1 VVKRLSEMSVV
12 ERLVLV
18 VSAAV
23 FIDTMFYAVI
33 SPLLPELR
41 HQLGLSKLSAGVM
54 TASYPAGMLVGSL
67 PGGAL
72 TVRTGPRFTV
82 CAGLLM
88 LVGSTVAFGWLNSAL
103 SLDLARFVEGVGG
116 ACSWAGGIAWIVA
129 ATPVQRRGAVIG
141 RALAM
146 AIGGSL
152 FGPAIGAVA
161 SAVGRPALF
170 TVLAMSG
177 LLLTAFVRTVPDQTK
192 SSDQGIGEVIRV
204 MGRPAMVRA
213 LWLMALPAVVS
224 GTLNVLAPLRLH
236 RFGAG
241 AGVIGATFLV
251 GAALEATVSPWV
263 GRLSDRHGRLLPL
276 RLGLLGTGVT
286 LGCFTLPTATLEL
299 SLLVILICIVLG
311 GFWAPAMA
319 LLSDLAERY
328 GIDQAHAAALMN
340 LAWAAGQIAGAAGGG
355 AAAKAYGDSVPA
367 LATAGL
373 CVVSIAATR
382 RSTVPDPD

>member
-1 VVKRLSEMSVV
+1 MSQKSGV

-33 SPLLPELR
+33 SPLLPELS
-41 HQLGLSKLSAGVM
+41 HQLALSKLSAGVM

-82 CAGLLM
+82 CVGLLM
-88 LVGSTVAFGWLNSAL
+88 LVVSTVAFGWLNSAPG
-103 SLDLARFVEGVGG
+103 LDLARFVEGLGG
-116 ACSWAGGIAWIVA
+116 ACSWAGGIAWLVA
-129 ATPVQRRGAVIG
+129 ATPVERRGAVIG
-141 RALAM
+141 KVLAM

-177 LLLTAFVRTVPDQTK
+177 LVLTAFVRSVPDQTE
-192 SSDQGIGEVIRV
+192 SSQQGVAEVIKV
-204 MGRPAMVRA
+204 MGRPSLLRAMWLMVLPAMV
-213 LWLMALPAVVS
+213 S
-224 GTLNVLAPLRLH
+224 GVLNVLAPLQLH
-236 RFGAG
+236 KLGAG

-251 GAALEATVSPWV
+251 GAGLEAIVSPWV
-263 GRLSDRHGRLLPL
+263 GHLSDRHGRLLPL
-276 RLGLLGTGVT
+276 RLGLVGTAVT
-286 LGCFTLPTATLEL
+286 LGCFTLPGTALEL
-299 SLLVILICIVLG
+299 SLLVILVCIVLG

-319 LLSDLAERY
+319 LLSDVSERY
-328 GIDQAHAAALMN
+328 GIDQAHAAAMMN
-340 LAWAAGQIAGAAGGG
+340 LGWAAGQIVGAVAGGATG
-355 AAAKAYGDSVPA
+355 KAYGDSFPA
-367 LATAGL
+367 LVTAGL
-373 CVVSIAATR
+373 CVLSIAATR
-382 RSTVPDPD
+382 RSTVPARD

>member
-1 VVKRLSEMSVV
+1 LSQKSGV

-33 SPLLPELR
+33 SPLLPELS
-41 HQLGLSKLSAGVM
+41 HQLALSKLSAGVM

-82 CAGLLM
+82 CVGLLM
-88 LVGSTVAFGWLNSAL
+88 LVVSTVAFGWLNSAPG
-103 SLDLARFVEGVGG
+103 LDLARFVEGLGG
-116 ACSWAGGIAWIVA
+116 ACSWAGGIAWLVA
-129 ATPVQRRGAVIG
+129 ATPVERRGAVIG
-141 RALAM
+141 KALAM

-177 LLLTAFVRTVPDQTK
+177 LVLTAFVRSVPDQTE
-192 SSDQGIGEVIRV
+192 SSQQGVAEVIKV
-204 MGRPAMVRA
+204 MGRPSLLRAMWLMVLPAMV
-213 LWLMALPAVVS
+213 S
-224 GTLNVLAPLRLH
+224 GVLNVLAPLQLH
-236 RFGAG
+236 KLGAG

-251 GAALEATVSPWV
+251 GAGLEAIVSPWV
-263 GRLSDRHGRLLPL
+263 GHLSDRHGRLLPL
-276 RLGLLGTGVT
+276 RLGLVGTAVT
-286 LGCFTLPTATLEL
+286 LGCFTLPGTALEL
-299 SLLVILICIVLG
+299 SLLVILVCIVLG

-319 LLSDLAERY
+319 LLSDVSERY
-328 GIDQAHAAALMN
+328 GIDQAHAAAMMN
-340 LAWAAGQIAGAAGGG
+340 LGWAAGQIVGAVAGGATG
-355 AAAKAYGDSVPA
+355 KAYGDSFPA
-367 LATAGL
+367 LVTAGL
-373 CVVSIAATR
+373 CVLSIAATR
-382 RSTVPDPD
+382 RSTVPARN

>member
-1 VVKRLSEMSVV
+1 VSQKSGV

-33 SPLLPELR
+33 SPLLPELS
-41 HQLGLSKLSAGVM
+41 HQLALSKLSAGVM

-82 CAGLLM
+82 CVGLLM
-88 LVGSTVAFGWLNSAL
+88 LVVSTVAFGWLNSAPG
-103 SLDLARFVEGVGG
+103 LDLARFVEGLGG
-116 ACSWAGGIAWIVA
+116 ACSWAGGIAWLVA
-129 ATPVQRRGAVIG
+129 ATPVERRGAVIG
-141 RALAM
+141 KALAM

-177 LLLTAFVRTVPDQTK
+177 LVLTAFVRSVPDQTE
-192 SSDQGIGEVIRV
+192 SSQQGVAEVIKV
-204 MGRPAMVRA
+204 MGRPSLLRAMWLMVLPAMV
-213 LWLMALPAVVS
+213 S
-224 GTLNVLAPLRLH
+224 GVLNVLAPLQLH
-236 RFGAG
+236 KLGAG

-251 GAALEATVSPWV
+251 GAGLEAIVSPWV
-263 GRLSDRHGRLLPL
+263 GHLSDRHGRLLPL
-276 RLGLLGTGVT
+276 RLGLVGTAVT
-286 LGCFTLPTATLEL
+286 LGCFTLPGTALEL
-299 SLLVILICIVLG
+299 SLLVILVCIVLG

-319 LLSDLAERY
+319 LLSDVSERY
-328 GIDQAHAAALMN
+328 GIDQAHAAAMMN
-340 LAWAAGQIAGAAGGG
+340 LGWAAGQIVGAVAGGATG
-355 AAAKAYGDSVPA
+355 KAYGDSFPA
-367 LATAGL
+367 LVTAGL
-373 CVVSIAATR
+373 CVLSIAATR
-382 RSTVPDPD
+382 RSTVPARN

>member
-1 VVKRLSEMSVV
+1 LSQKSGV

-33 SPLLPELR
+33 SPLLPELS
-41 HQLGLSKLSAGVM
+41 HQLALSKLSAGVM

-82 CAGLLM
+82 CVGLLM
-88 LVGSTVAFGWLNSAL
+88 LVVSTVAFGWLNSAPG
-103 SLDLARFVEGVGG
+103 LDLARFVEGLGG
-116 ACSWAGGIAWIVA
+116 ACSWAGGIAWLVA
-129 ATPVQRRGAVIG
+129 ATPVERRGAVIG
-141 RALAM
+141 KALAM

-177 LLLTAFVRTVPDQTK
+177 LVLTAFVRSVPDQTE
-192 SSDQGIGEVIRV
+192 SSQQGVAEVIKV
-204 MGRPAMVRA
+204 MGRPSLLRAMWLMVLPAMV
-213 LWLMALPAVVS
+213 S
-224 GTLNVLAPLRLH
+224 GVLNVLAPLQLH
-236 RFGAG
+236 KLGAG

-251 GAALEATVSPWV
+251 GAGLEAIVSPWV
-263 GRLSDRHGRLLPL
+263 GHLSDRHGRLLPL
-276 RLGLLGTGVT
+276 RLGLVGTAVT
-286 LGCFTLPTATLEL
+286 LGCFTLPGTALEL
-299 SLLVILICIVLG
+299 SLLVILVCIVLG

-319 LLSDLAERY
+319 LLSDVSERY
-328 GIDQAHAAALMN
+328 GIDQAHAAAMMN
-340 LAWAAGQIAGAAGGG
+340 LGWAAGQIVGAVAGGATG
-355 AAAKAYGDSVPA
+355 KAYGDSFPA
-367 LATAGL
+367 LVTAGL
-373 CVVSIAATR
+373 CVLSIAATR
-382 RSTVPDPD
+382 RSTVPARD

>member
-1 VVKRLSEMSVV
+1 LSQKSGV

-33 SPLLPELR
+33 SPLLPELS
-41 HQLGLSKLSAGVM
+41 HQLALSKLSAGVM

-82 CAGLLM
+82 CVGLLM
-88 LVGSTVAFGWLNSAL
+88 LVVSTVAFGWLNSAPG
-103 SLDLARFVEGVGG
+103 LDLARFVEGLGG
-116 ACSWAGGIAWIVA
+116 ACSWAGGIAWLVA
-129 ATPVQRRGAVIG
+129 ATPVERRGAVIG
-141 RALAM
+141 KALAM

-177 LLLTAFVRTVPDQTK
+177 LVLTAFVRSVPDQTE
-192 SSDQGIGEVIRV
+192 SSEQGVAEVIKV
-204 MGRPAMVRA
+204 MGRPSLLRAMWLMVLPAMV
-213 LWLMALPAVVS
+213 S
-224 GTLNVLAPLRLH
+224 GVLNVLAPLQLH
-236 RFGAG
+236 KLGAG

-251 GAALEATVSPWV
+251 GAGLEAIVSPWV
-263 GRLSDRHGRLLPL
+263 GHLSDRHGRLLPL
-276 RLGLLGTGVT
+276 RLGLVGTAVT
-286 LGCFTLPTATLEL
+286 LGCFTLPGTALEL
-299 SLLVILICIVLG
+299 SLLVILVCIVLG

-319 LLSDLAERY
+319 LLSDVSERY
-328 GIDQAHAAALMN
+328 GIDQAHAAAMMN
-340 LAWAAGQIAGAAGGG
+340 LGWAAGQIVGAVAGGATG
-355 AAAKAYGDSVPA
+355 KAYGDSFPA
-367 LATAGL
+367 LVTAGL
-373 CVVSIAATR
+373 CVLSIAATR
-382 RSTVPDPD
+382 RSTVPARD

>member
-1 VVKRLSEMSVV
+1 MSQKSGV

-33 SPLLPELR
+33 SPLLPELS
-41 HQLGLSKLSAGVM
+41 HQLALSKLSAGVM

-82 CAGLLM
+82 CVGLLM
-88 LVGSTVAFGWLNSAL
+88 LVVSTVAFGWLNSAPG
-103 SLDLARFVEGVGG
+103 LDLARFVEGLGG
-116 ACSWAGGIAWIVA
+116 ACSWAGGIAWLVA
-129 ATPVQRRGAVIG
+129 ATPVERRGAVIG
-141 RALAM
+141 KALAM

-177 LLLTAFVRTVPDQTK
+177 LVLTAFVRSVPDQTE
-192 SSDQGIGEVIRV
+192 SSQQGVAEVIKV
-204 MGRPAMVRA
+204 MGRPSLLRAMWLMVLPAMV
-213 LWLMALPAVVS
+213 S
-224 GTLNVLAPLRLH
+224 GVLNVLAPLQLH
-236 RFGAG
+236 KLGAG

-251 GAALEATVSPWV
+251 GAGLEAIVSPWV
-263 GRLSDRHGRLLPL
+263 GHLSDRHGRLLPL
-276 RLGLLGTGVT
+276 RLGLVGTAVT
-286 LGCFTLPTATLEL
+286 LGCFTLPGTALEL
-299 SLLVILICIVLG
+299 SLLVILVCIVLG

-319 LLSDLAERY
+319 LLSDVSERY
-328 GIDQAHAAALMN
+328 GIDQAHAAAMMN
-340 LAWAAGQIAGAAGGG
+340 LGWAAGQIVGAVAGGATG
-355 AAAKAYGDSVPA
+355 KAYGDSFPA
-367 LATAGL
+367 LVTAGL
-373 CVVSIAATR
+373 CVLSIAATR
-382 RSTVPDPD
+382 RSTVPARN

>member
-1 VVKRLSEMSVV
+1 MSVV

-161 SAVGRPALF
+161 SAVGRLSVRIFGMDPEPG
-170 TVLAMSG
+170 TQLAHHLG
-177 LLLTAFVRTVPDQTK
+177 
-192 SSDQGIGEVIRV
+192 
-204 MGRPAMVRA
+204 RA
-213 LWLMALPAVVS
+213 LQF
-224 GTLNVLAPLRLH
+224 TNILRDLDED
-236 RFGAG
+236 
-241 AGVIGATFLV
+241 
-251 GAALEATVSPWV
+251 AAV
-263 GRLSDRHGRLLPL
+263 GRLYLPS
-276 RLGLLGTGVT
+276 
-286 LGCFTLPTATLEL
+286 E
-299 SLLVILICIVLG
+299 
-311 GFWAPAMA
+311 A
-319 LLSDLAERY
+319 L
-328 GIDQAHAAALMN
+328 
-340 LAWAAGQIAGAAGGG
+340 GAAGIS
-355 AAAKAYGDSVPA
+355 AREPAAILADPQLDRACRWLAAKALEEYHAADKIIRSGPKGRLRAPRLMIGVYRHILKRMIRASWKSPRERISVGKGR
-367 LATAGL
+367 LAW
-373 CVVSIAATR
+373 VVLTR
-382 RSTVPDPD
+382 GIPK